1 MVAEFQIRAWQG
13 DARHI
18 QVLVH
23 SSPAGDIRKP
33 LTVACDPQQL
43 EAARAVFRPGWYV
56 EPDIERTLAE
66 MGRGLAELLLPRP
79 VYALLLSSLQSLAPG
94 AMLRLR
100 LCLDAAL
107 VDLPWEFLYRPDVE
121 PTASVTGFLLFDHRI
136 SLVREAP
143 AFERDPAFGRG
154 PAPGQAPAALAGRQ
168 RILYAGARW
177 FDEGGVR
184 DQWGVQAEYQK
195 LAESLA
201 GVGDFLEFEFVPME
215 GDIERALSQPA
226 VIFHYSGHTDV
237 DKSAGYLV
245 REVRLAQG
253 RTQSVGKLY
262 SFELANLLQR
272 AETRLAVFSACNSG
286 RWEFVEPLLR
296 AGLPALI
303 GTQGELTV
311 QGAQIFCEALYA
323 RLAVGLSLDEALTA
337 ARFQLLNEGGFH
349 GRASVEWGSFM
360 AYMPATEAVLLPR
373 PPEQAGV
380 AASQELARRSSQA
393 TFAEVSGRIGPAP
406 EAGAAVNLSDLRRAI
421 VRSFSLDEEAL
432 LCADIRQAL
441 ADDGVDLM
449 LDLDALG
456 GREQGE
462 EALVLA
468 LIEYLNRRGYLSY
481 LVEAVRRE
489 RPGSV

>member
-13 DARHI
+13 DARHV

-33 LTVACDPQQL
+33 LTVACNPQQL

-56 EPDIERTLAE
+56 GSDIEGELAR

-94 AMLRLR
+94 EMLRLR

-121 PTASVTGFLLFDHRI
+121 EAAAMTGFLLFDHRI

-143 AFERDPAFGRG
+143 AFERG
-154 PAPGQAPAALAGRQ
+154 PAPAQAPAELAGRQ

-177 FDEGGVR
+177 FDEGGIR
-184 DQWGVQAEYQK
+184 DQWGVQTEYQK

-201 GVGDFLEFEFVPME
+201 RVSDFLEFEFLPME
-215 GDIERALSQPA
+215 EDIEGALSKPA

-237 DKSAGYLV
+237 DKNAGYLV
-245 REVRLAQG
+245 RDVRLAQG
-253 RTQSVGKLY
+253 QTQAVGKLY

-272 AETRLAVFSACNSG
+272 AGTRLAVFSACNSG

-296 AGLPALI
+296 AGLPALV

-311 QGAQIFCEALYA
+311 QGAQIFCETLYA
-323 RLAVGLSLDEALTA
+323 RLAVGLSLDEALAA
-337 ARFQLLNEGGFH
+337 ARFQLLKEGGFY
-349 GRASVEWGSFM
+349 GRPSVEWGSFM
-360 AYMPATEAVLLPR
+360 AYMPATDAVLLPR
-373 PPEQAGV
+373 PAEQPEV
-380 AASQELARRSSQA
+380 AASQEVARRSSQEA
-393 TFAEVSGRIGPAP
+393 IAEVSGRIGSAP
-406 EAGAAVNLSDLRRAI
+406 ETASTINRISLRKAI
-421 VRSFSLDEEAL
+421 VKSFTLDEEAL

-441 ADDGVDLM
+441 ADDGVDLW

-456 GREQGE
+456 GRKQGE

-468 LIEYLNRRGYLSY
+468 LIEYLERRGYLSY

>member
-1 MVAEFQIRAWQG
+1 MVAEFQIRAWQVE
-13 DARHI
+13 ARHI

-33 LTVACDPQQL
+33 LTVACDPRQL

-56 EPDIERTLAE
+56 ESDIERTLAE

-79 VYALLLSSLQSLAPG
+79 VYALLLSSLQGLAPG

-143 AFERDPAFGRG
+143 ASGR
-154 PAPGQAPAALAGRQ
+154 APVALAGRQ

-253 RTQSVGKLY
+253 RTESVGQLY

-337 ARFQLLNEGGFH
+337 ARFQLLNKGGFH

-380 AASQELARRSSQA
+380 AASQELVRRSSQEA
-393 TFAEVSGRIGPAP
+393 IAEVSGRIGPAP
-406 EAGAAVNLSDLRRAI
+406 ETGAAINLSDLRRAI